1 MNEIESYNDGRP
13 KKVSEPISGLLVE
26 YAYSGNSRISTI
38 TNERNKSNFK
48 SVLTEELI
56 GDRYVTLESEEFGDT
71 YHIIKKYSKKGEEF
85 YYNQTNLKTNK
96 VYKKITKWQ
105 DGNPC
110 IWTSE
115 YGEEKSVGFYLQKS
129 ILTGL
134 TKNF

>member
-1 MNEIESYNDGRP
+1 MNELESYDDGRP
-13 KKVSEPISGLLVE
+13 KKASEPISGILVE

-38 TNERNKSNFK
+38 TNNRNKSNFK
-48 SVLTEELI
+48 TILTEELV
-56 GDRYVTLESEEFGDT
+56 DNRYVTLESEEFGDV
-71 YHIIKKYSKKGEEF
+71 YHITKRYSKKGEEF

-105 DGNPC
+105 DGRPC
-110 IWTSE
+110 IWTIE
-115 YGEEKSVGFYLQKS
+115 YDKEKSVGFYLQKN